1 MLPEVGT
8 SLAGSLTLEE
18 QTSRT
23 YYLNRERERIAGMTD
38 ELEAMRQAIY
48 LILSTERYR
57 YIIYGWDY
65 GIELLDLIG
74 QPTDYVQSELKRR
87 IREALLWDSRITAVE
102 DFVFAVSGKRV
113 ACTFLA
119 RTIFGDLTAEKE
131 VEV

>member
-23 YYLNRERERIAGMTD
+23 YYLNRERERIVGMTD

>member
-23 YYLNRERERIAGMTD
+23 YYLNRERERIVGMTD

-102 DFVFAVSGKRV
+102 DFVFSVSGKRV

-119 RTIFGDLTAEKE
+119 RTIFGDVAAEKE